1 MRLLETAPLRYDLGV
16 RLLTAGQAERSYNR
30 LAAKVEPCWRV
41 LDLGTGTGALALR
54 VARRGAQV
62 VAIDVSAAMLEV
74 AGSRAAAA
82 GLADRVVW
90 QEMGVAELDCLA
102 QVSFDAVCAGLC
114 LSELTVD
121 ERRYALGQCGRLLR
135 PGGLLLLAD
144 EVRPPAC
151 LLRLAHAVV
160 RAPLALLTYLLAQT
174 TSRPLPTPLDLVRAA
189 GFEVLESRTRLMGS
203 WMEVVAKKPRRL
215 EADRAR

>member
-16 RLLTAGQAERSYNR
+16 WLLTAGRAERSYGR
-30 LAAKVEPCWRV
+30 LAAKVEPGWRV

-54 VARRGAQV
+54 VARRDAQV
-62 VAIDVSAAMLEV
+62 VAIDVNPAMLEV
-74 AGSRAAAA
+74 ASSRAEAA
-82 GLADRVVW
+82 GLADRIVW

-102 QVSFDAVCAGLC
+102 RASFDAVCAGLC

-121 ERRYALGQCGRLLR
+121 ERQYALAQCGQLIR

-144 EVRPPAC
+144 EVRPPAW
-151 LLRLAHAVV
+151 LLRLLHSLV

-174 TSRPLPTPLDLVRAA
+174 TSHPLPNPLDVVRAA
-189 GFEVLESRTRLMGS
+189 GFEVLESRAGLMGS
-203 WMEVVAKKPRRL
+203 WMEVVARQPRWL